1 MNWHS
6 LFASFHRD
14 PTVWLMTAPGAPQGP
29 LPSAASLSLPPAH
42 STASANPINDARPP
56 ANPPTMAQGFRNI
69 IARRRS
75 RVTTIH
81 PALPPTPGPAS
92 TMAQGYHSFTAR
104 LHPPPLFVS
113 PPGTNRRLKK
123 QHDSDEKTRTV
134 TGGEAHAHT
143 LSAGAIIRRTV
154 TTSVSA
160 VLTKSTVDIIAFAF
174 AQVPAPVRQDKNPAK
189 SFASNVK
196 TRNTK
201 ETLSGSRH
209 QANLARED
217 GDGCEEHSHFSSRCA
232 KTTVSQLTHKVKVSS
247 IGKPFSSSHRH
258 QTADGVLLLFLPSRH
273 SKTRRTG
280 GYVAEEVVGIAIE
293 YLVYPTYDTKGR
305 LDTAVDNFIEW
316 LTGKIQTDLFS
327 NQTPK
332 KPSQLLKKAEEA
344 VQAPSKS

>member
-81 PALPPTPGPAS
+81 PALPPAPGPAS

-160 VLTKSTVDIIAFAF
+160 VLTKSVRQEWRLVRPHADGGR
-174 AQVPAPVRQDKNPAK
+174 VPAPVRKDKNPAK

-201 ETLSGSRH
+201 ETLS
-209 QANLARED
+209 QWIKA
-217 GDGCEEHSHFSSRCA
+217 
-232 KTTVSQLTHKVKVSS
+232 
-247 IGKPFSSSHRH
+247 
-258 QTADGVLLLFLPSRH
+258 
-273 SKTRRTG
+273 
-280 GYVAEEVVGIAIE
+280 
-293 YLVYPTYDTKGR
+293 
-305 LDTAVDNFIEW
+305 
-316 LTGKIQTDLFS
+316 
-327 NQTPK
+327 
-332 KPSQLLKKAEEA
+332 PSQFGKRGR
-344 VQAPSKS
+344 